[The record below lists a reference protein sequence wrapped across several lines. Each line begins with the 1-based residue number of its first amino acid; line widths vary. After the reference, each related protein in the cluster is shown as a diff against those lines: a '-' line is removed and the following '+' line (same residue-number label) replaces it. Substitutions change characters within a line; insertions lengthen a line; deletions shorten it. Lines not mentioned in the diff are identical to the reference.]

1 RLHAQ
6 LARALHVTEVLNFV
20 RQPKNVGDL
29 YKTVQQG
36 AATTVWAAVSEDLN
50 DMGGVYLEDCNIAAV
65 VPDGSPAP
73 FGVRPWALDEATA
86 ERLWRLC
93 EEMTGIRLAMFSS

>member
-1 RLHAQ
+1 
-6 LARALHVTEVLNFV
+6 VLNFV